1 MKKNLLSNEVA
12 EIELNYL
19 PRISVST
26 LPKVSASRE
35 AAAILRSIWSNKIA
49 YREEFWAMYL
59 NRANRILAVYKIS
72 EGGCTGTVVD
82 LKQIYQAA
90 LLVNAQA
97 IILSHNHPSG
107 NLSPSESDKV
117 LTRNIVAAGRTLE
130 ISVLDHIIMTQ
141 DSFLSM
147 ADEGLM

>member
-1 MKKNLLSNEVA
+1 MNKNLLSNEVA

-19 PRISVST
+19 PRISIST
-26 LPKVSASRE
+26 LPKVSASRD
-35 AAAILRSIWSNKIA
+35 AAAILRSTWSNKIA
-49 YREEFWAMYL
+49 YREEFRVIYL
-59 NRANRILAVYKIS
+59 NRANRVLAVYKIS
-72 EGGCTGTVVD
+72 EGGCTGTVAD
-82 LKQIYQAA
+82 IKQIFQAA

-107 NLSPSESDKV
+107 NLSPSESDKA

-141 DSFLSM
+141 DSFISL
-147 ADEGLM
+147 ADEGLL